1 MSSKILL
8 HIDFAQL
15 LRLVYVTFFL
25 FPAAQSLKCIAA
37 SFLRVQPC
45 FSRCRARPAACLP
58 IRMRFTLALL
68 CMQNLFAYVAIAL
81 LATSAS
87 ARTLTQST
95 YTDADIYN
103 FALNLEYLEVRFS
116 LSTALQLLPFI

>member
-1 MSSKILL
+1 
-8 HIDFAQL
+8 
-15 LRLVYVTFFL
+15 
-25 FPAAQSLKCIAA
+25 
-37 SFLRVQPC
+37 
-45 FSRCRARPAACLP
+45 
-58 IRMRFTLALL
+58 MRFTLALL